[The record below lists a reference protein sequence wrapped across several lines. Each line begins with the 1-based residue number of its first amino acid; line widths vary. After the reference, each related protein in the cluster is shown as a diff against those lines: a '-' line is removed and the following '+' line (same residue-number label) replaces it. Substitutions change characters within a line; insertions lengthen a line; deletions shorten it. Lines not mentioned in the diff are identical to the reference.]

1 MNSDIVMRVA
11 TKLILPFIVLFALY
25 VQFHGESS
33 PGGGFQAGVI
43 VAAAVILVSL
53 TFGQTTAKL
62 IAPWALVE
70 KMIPIGVLIFAGTGV
85 AGLLGGHNFL
95 DYSVLSPHDPVHARE
110 YGIIIVEIG
119 VLVTVAGTMI
129 GLFYAFVER
138 GR

>member
-1 MNSDIVMRVA
+1 MNADLIQRIA

-43 VAAAVILVSL
+43 TAAAVILVSI
-53 TFGQTTAKL
+53 TFGQTVAKK
-62 IAPWALVE
+62 IAPWGLIE
-70 KMIPIGVLIFAGTGV
+70 RMIPLGVLIFAGTGV
-85 AGLLGGHNFL
+85 VSLFNGANYL
-95 DYSVLSPHDPVHARE
+95 DYSVLAHDSVQGHE

-119 VLVTVAGTMI
+119 VLITVAGTMI
-129 GLFYAFVER
+129 ALFYAFVER